1 MGETRTKG
9 AIGAANPVATGAAV
23 TISVDYAAKV
33 DNEVTSAI
41 TDIRPAL
48 AQLNSGV
55 L

>member
-9 AIGAANPVATGAAV
+9 AIGAANPVATV